1 MHSLIQKYI
10 EFEINGK
17 YPQPPEDFIP
27 QNEIDKTVI
36 AIWRLINDVTKKKS
50 LNIAKVDERTLL
62 EATINL
68 DCDAET
74 YYWLLIAWHFVCLDQ
89 PLYYSETDRIGAII
103 IDLPKE
109 NIHPLIVAASYQNF
123 FYYYIIRKR
132 NISLAKEYLDKYLL
146 LIENFPKMFY
156 LAMVDNFTAGL
167 PIELQLSDEQLIYLF
182 RNGQNQDKE
191 YVSLILFSWHASKY
205 NFKKALSCLQQIPSK
220 KLKEEN
226 SFHIS
231 TNIEKLY
238 ERLLIFHLGDQEFQN
253 LDEVRNILDK
263 YKEMVKPDKFNIEY
277 SLIFESIS
285 QINIALCKKQLGKAT
300 LIAEEMYIK
309 HGRIAIVNAN
319 SLSYYAVLLNIELCN
334 RNLNNAEILL
344 DVYCSS
350 YSFRYIDLKLFFKTR
365 IHLLKKELLVAKQCF
380 YEVKNYFFRYGAKN
394 ILKQLIM
401 FSLEISTSDLIELF
415 SYDPKVDEQV
425 KSLPSQT
432 PKSIQKI
439 ETMGFIKGISQATKQ
454 LNADIER
461 AANSN
466 IPVLILGETGV
477 GKELTAE
484 TIHQNSSLKTKPFL
498 AINCNSISDTLIE
511 SELFGHIKGSFTG
524 ASNDRAGLFETAGE
538 GTIFLDEIG
547 DISLQIQA
555 SLLRVLDTGEIKP
568 VGSSKTKKIKCR
580 ILAATNANL
589 EEKIAKGQFRQ
600 DLFYRL
606 NRLVINIKPLRER
619 KEDIIFLSKYFIE
632 YFLKSAEIDFTNEAK
647 EALTAYPWP
656 GNVRELRNVIERMCL
671 YNSNKK
677 IFDLADID
685 TKIASGN
692 SGSQPVTVNDHFTN
706 QVKNTNA
713 NSRYDKLKEL
723 FITFNKLT
731 RKEIV
736 RLTGLS
742 EPTATSYLKQL
753 TNENFIKKI
762 EPNDSPRSHYFII
775 VK

>member
-1 MHSLIQKYI
+1 M
-10 EFEINGK
+10 NGK
-17 YPQPPEDFIP
+17 YPQPPEDYIP

-36 AIWRLINDVTKKKS
+36 AIWRLINNVAKKKA
-50 LNIAKVDERTLL
+50 LHFAKVEERTLL
-62 EATINL
+62 EATVNL

-74 YYWLLIAWHFVCLDQ
+74 YYWQLSAWHYVSVLY
-89 PLYYSETDRIGAII
+89 PPYYSETHRIGALI

-109 NIHPLIVAASYQNF
+109 KIHPIILAASYQNF
-123 FYYYIIRKR
+123 YYYYLGRKR
-132 NISLAKEYLDKYLL
+132 DVGIAKEYLDKYLVL
-146 LIENFPKMFY
+146 TENFPNMFY
-156 LAMVDNFTAGL
+156 LAMVENFTIGM
-167 PIELQLSDEQLIYLF
+167 PIELHLSDEQLIHLF
-182 RNGQNQDKE
+182 RNGSENDKE
-191 YVSLILFSWHASKY
+191 FIPLILFDWHASKN
-205 NFKKALSCLQQIPSK
+205 NFKKALFYLQQLPSK
-220 KLKEEN
+220 MLKEEWFFRFTK
-226 SFHIS
+226 S
-231 TNIEKLY
+231 IEKLY
-238 ERLLIFHLGDQEFQN
+238 VRILIYHLGDQELEN
-253 LDEVRNILDK
+253 LDEIKNILNK
-263 YKEMVKPDKFNIEY
+263 YRVKPIKFKDEFA
-277 SLIFESIS
+277 LIYESIS
-285 QINIALCKKQLGKAT
+285 QINLALSKKQLGKAT
-300 LIAEEMYIK
+300 LITEEMYK
-309 HGRIAIVNAN
+309 KYGSIAIVNTHT
-319 SLSYYAVLLNIELCN
+319 LEYHAVLLNIELCN

-344 DVYCSS
+344 ASYCAS
-350 YSFRYIDLKLFFKTR
+350 YSFKYLDLRQFFKTR
-365 IHLLKKELLVAKQCF
+365 VHLLKKEFLDAKRCF
-380 YEVKNYFFRYGAKN
+380 YEVKSYFYKYNAKN

-401 FSLEISTSDLIELF
+401 FSLEISTSELIELF
-415 SYDPKVDEQV
+415 SYDPKDDDRVE
-425 KSLPSQT
+425 SRTSQT
-432 PKSIQKI
+432 QSSAIKI
-439 ETMGFIKGISQATKQ
+439 EIMGFVKGISQATKQ
-454 LNADIER
+454 LNADIDK

-484 TIHQNSSLKTKPFL
+484 TIHQNSPLKSKPFL

-589 EEKIAKGQFRQ
+589 EEKIAKGLFRQ

-619 KEDIIFLSKYFIE
+619 KEDVLFLSKYFVE
-632 YFLKSAEIDFTNEAK
+632 YFLKSTDIDFTNAAK
-647 EALTAYPWP
+647 EALTSYPWP

-677 IFDLADID
+677 IFDLIDID
-685 TKIASGN
+685 PKIASGYSN
-692 SGSQPVTVNDHFTN
+692 ILPIATNDRFADQIN
-706 QVKNTNA
+706 NTNSNA
-713 NSRYDKLKEL
+713 RYDKLKGL
-723 FITFNKLT
+723 FVTFNKLT